1 MLYTNFTSNL
11 KQEES
16 EESFALWKTHLYH
29 HGSLGEWSE
38 IIKTKEG
45 NICGSGQF
53 WYYISDIQSSFSRGK
68 TLELLVPQLLSVKG
82 LFRFIILL
90 YFTLVSSLA
99 LSLRLN
105 EPIYDY
111 INMVTNLKCPSLT
124 FFFPSVYGNVQV
136 YTFGVYDNTSLI
148 YLIMF

>member
-1 MLYTNFTSNL
+1 M
-11 KQEES
+11 
-16 EESFALWKTHLYH
+16 
-29 HGSLGEWSE
+29 
-38 IIKTKEG
+38 
-45 NICGSGQF
+45 
-53 WYYISDIQSSFSRGK
+53 
-68 TLELLVPQLLSVKG
+68 ELLVPQLLSVKG

-124 FFFPSVYGNVQV
+124 FFFPSVYGNAQV

>member
-1 MLYTNFTSNL
+1 MGVWGNDQKLS
-11 KQEES
+11 KQKREIS
-16 EESFALWKTHLYH
+16 VVQ
-29 HGSLGEWSE
+29 GS
-38 IIKTKEG
+38 
-45 NICGSGQF
+45 
-53 WYYISDIQSSFSRGK
+53 SDIIYLIFRAVLAEGRHWNCWY
-68 TLELLVPQLLSVKG
+68 PQLLSVKG